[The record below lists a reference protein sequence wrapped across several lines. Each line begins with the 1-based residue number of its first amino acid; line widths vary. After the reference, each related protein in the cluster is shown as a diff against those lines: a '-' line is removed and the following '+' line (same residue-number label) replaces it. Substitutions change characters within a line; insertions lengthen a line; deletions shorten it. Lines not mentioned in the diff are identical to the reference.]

1 MTGGGSSAQLN
12 FRLKSRLIRSCNQT
26 KESGHL
32 SRLGA
37 KSKHR
42 QRRCSE
48 HADHACVLRMP
59 SLRRWAPCA
68 VVSIPYSGPS
78 CRDLRV
84 PAIREEIEMTDGPK
98 KFRALLAKGGL
109 IVAPGVYDG
118 YSARLVEKAGYEM
131 AATTGAG
138 ISNSLLGIDDIGVM
152 GLSENVNHC
161 RMLARTLSIPLTAD
175 ADTGYGNPMNVHY
188 TVQMFEEAGLAGINI
203 EDQVHPKRCGHM
215 PGKEVIPLVE
225 GVKKIEAACLARRD
239 DAFAIIARTDALAIE
254 GVDGMLQRARA
265 YAEAGAD
272 MIFADAIR
280 TEDQIKRLVDAARV
294 PVTVNMGFGIR
305 VRPTTPLM
313 SIKRLAEIGVRRV
326 TLPRMLPAAA
336 IHGMTR
342 ALEVMKEAIASGEP
356 ADRPDIVVDIDA
368 ILRLMDYDGMREL
381 ERRLL
386 TTGAI
391 ETKYG
396 LAGETSQAAR

>member
-1 MTGGGSSAQLN
+1 M
-12 FRLKSRLIRSCNQT
+12 K
-26 KESGHL
+26 
-32 SRLGA
+32 
-37 KSKHR
+37 
-42 QRRCSE
+42 
-48 HADHACVLRMP
+48 
-59 SLRRWAPCA
+59 
-68 VVSIPYSGPS
+68 
-78 CRDLRV
+78 
-84 PAIREEIEMTDGPK
+84 DGPR
-98 KFRALLAKGGL
+98 KFRELLARRRL

-118 YSARLVEKAGYEM
+118 YSARLVEKAGFEM

-175 ADTGYGNPMNVHY
+175 ADTGYGNPMNVYH
-188 TVQMFEEAGLAGINI
+188 TVQMFEEAGVAGVNI

-239 DAFAIIARTDALAIE
+239 DAFAIIARTDSLAIE
-254 GVDGMLQRARA
+254 GIDGMLRRARA
-265 YAEAGAD
+265 YADAGAD

-280 TEDQIKRLVDAARV
+280 TEDQIRRLVDAARI

-305 VRPTTPLM
+305 ARPTTPLI

-326 TLPRMLPAAA
+326 SLPRMLPAAA
-336 IHGMTR
+336 IHGMAR
-342 ALEVMKEAIASGEP
+342 ALEAMKESVASGEP
-356 ADRPDIVVDIDA
+356 ADRPDLLVDIDA
-368 ILRLMDYDGMREL
+368 IMRLMDYDAVREL

-386 TTGAI
+386 TTAAL
-391 ETKYG
+391 EAKYG
-396 LAGETSQAAR
+396 HTSEAARPVSPT